1 MRTRDE
7 DWKMSDE
14 SSGLGVGEDDDMIVD
29 DPATLISPP
38 LVLLMLLFSALS
50 VDPPTHSSSELD
62 TCLKK
67 YVPQFGCFR
76 L

>member
-1 MRTRDE
+1 
-7 DWKMSDE
+7 MSDE

-29 DPATLISPP
+29 DPATLTSPP
-38 LVLLMLLFSALS
+38 LLLLLLFSALS